1 MAQAAAA
8 GAQIA
13 GTSLKTIGTV
23 QARDIAAKSAEQE
36 AISAEQAAL
45 VSERQSRR
53 DSSLVTGKAN
63 AIVAASGL
71 SLKSGSPL
79 LMELDRAKQA
89 EIEALSIRRS
99 GQMQAASKR
108 YEGRLQ
114 RRAIPFDILSG
125 FLSMGSQGAGA
136 LGASGAG
143 ASGAGSASGSSILGA
158 KS

>member
-1 MAQAAAA
+1 MADAAAMMV
-8 GAQIA
+8 G
-13 GTSLKTIGTV
+13 GTYLKTIATV
-23 QARDIAAKSAEQE
+23 QARDIAAKSADEE
-36 AISAEQAAL
+36 ANSVEQAAL

-108 YEGRLQ
+108 YESRLQ
-114 RRAIPFDILSG
+114 RRQIPFDILGG
-125 FLSMGSQGAGA
+125 FLNAGSQATIA
-136 LGASGAG
+136 R
-143 ASGAGSASGSSILGA
+143 GA
-158 KS
+158 KA